1 MPRLTDAD
9 IQKYL
14 EMNTSDGPWQNREW
28 LATILDLIETCQ
40 GLRDLYLLSSD
51 ETPMG
56 LEIFRKR
63 LKQKY
68 GWEGET

>member
-14 EMNTSDGPWQNREW
+14 ELNASDGPWQNLEW
-28 LATILDLIETCQ
+28 LAALLDLQ
-40 GLRDLYLLSSD
+40 DVRQDLRGLYLLSSG
-51 ETPMG
+51 ETPIAMR
-56 LEIFRKR
+56 EFKER